1 MNNTSSEHKRMACE
15 ERQRE
20 SRNSLLIRWFTLVEL
35 LVVIAIIAILASLL
49 LPALN
54 HAREYAKKTECLN
67 NLKQLGLCFFMYAS
81 DYDERVPGYTAAGPW
96 YAQLAKAGGLNDYCL
111 KTTSQGDQY
120 CHMDSNGVITYPYGS
135 GKFKCPN
142 LVSTTSLDYY
152 NYGFNTMTFG
162 QSTDAVASNTW
173 RRIGLITNPSKRYWL
188 GDAWPGTD
196 GYFVKYGNGYQLGER
211 HMGKANV
218 LYVDG
223 HVDQTKYAELD
234 QTAGCPFSGAPWNSY
249 AWKRSDVTYWYQAK
263 DFWFFGTNWN

>member
-1 MNNTSSEHKRMACE
+1 MNNTSSKHKRIACQ
-15 ERQRE
+15 ERRRK
-20 SRNSLLIRWFTLVEL
+20 SLNSMLVRWFTLVEL
-35 LVVIAIIAILASLL
+35 LVVISIIAILASLL
-49 LPALN
+49 LPALK
-54 HAREYAKKTECLN
+54 HVRDYGKKTECLN

-96 YAQLAKAGGLNDYCL
+96 YTILSRAGGLNDYCL
-111 KTTSQGDQY
+111 QTTSQGDQY
-120 CHMDSNGVITYPYGS
+120 CHMDSNGVSTYPYGP

-142 LVSTTSLDYY
+142 LVSTTSLDY

-162 QSTDAVASNTW
+162 QSTDAVASNTY

-188 GDAWPGTD
+188 GDAWPGAS
-196 GYFVKYGNGYQLGER
+196 GYNVKYGNGYQLGER

-223 HVDQTKYAELD
+223 HVDKSSYADL
-234 QTAGCPFSGAPWNSY
+234 TAGCPFSGAPWNLYNWTGPS
-249 AWKRSDVTYWYQAK
+249 WYQSK